1 MATVIHSQ
9 KALAVNPLKVSQP
22 MGATLAFLGLAR
34 AIPLMHGAQGCTA
47 FGKVFFANHFR
58 EPIPLQTTAMDQV
71 ASILGADESVV
82 EALRVLCA
90 NERPEAIGLLTTGLS
105 ETQGA
110 DILRNILEFRK
121 SYPEFAEI
129 AIIPANTTDTL
140 GCLETGFAIA
150 VEAMIDTLIPQGLR
164 KPQASRVNL
173 LASSMLTPGDIEA
186 LDDWLGAFGLEA
198 NFIPDLSDSLS
209 GYLTDDGYASLTFG
223 GAPVSAIASA
233 GEAVATLVIGRS
245 LDRAADLLRARTGVP
260 DYRFKGLLGLA
271 DCDALTKV
279 LSEISGRPAP
289 ARIERQRAQLLDAM
303 VDCHFK
309 LSAARVAIAAD
320 PDLLLSTSA
329 FLTDLGADIAVAVAP
344 ARADAFDAIPVESVL
359 IGDLEDMERG
369 AKVTNAR
376 LILAN
381 SHAAAA
387 ATRLGAAHL
396 RIGYPLY
403 DQIGGCAR
411 EWIGYRGSRQALFDV
426 ANLLWN
432 QRETIKPYRSIYWQG
447 GARANELT

>member
-110 DILRNILEFRK
+110 DIGRNIKEFRK
-121 SYPEFAEI
+121 SYPEFADV

-150 VEAMIDTLIPQGLR
+150 VEAMIDTLIPRDRR
-164 KPQASRVNL
+164 KPRASRVNV
-173 LASSMLTPGDIEA
+173 LASSMLTPGDIDA

-198 NFIPDLSDSLS
+198 NFIPDLSNSLS
-209 GYLTDDGYASLTFG
+209 GYLTDDGFASLTFG

-260 DYRFKGLLGLA
+260 DYRFKGLLGLE

-289 ARIERQRAQLLDAM
+289 TRLERRRAQLLDAM
-303 VDCHFK
+303 VDCHCK
-309 LSAARVAIAAD
+309 LSAARIAVAAD
-320 PDLLLSTSA
+320 PDLLLSMSA

-344 ARADAFDAIPVESVL
+344 ARADALDVIPVESVL

-369 AKVTNAR
+369 AKATNAR

-381 SHAAAA
+381 SHAAAT

-403 DQIGGCAR
+403 DQIGGYAR
-411 EWIGYRGSRQALFDV
+411 EWIGYRGTRQALFDV
-426 ANLLWN
+426 ANLFWN

-447 GARANELT
+447 ASRAAEVA